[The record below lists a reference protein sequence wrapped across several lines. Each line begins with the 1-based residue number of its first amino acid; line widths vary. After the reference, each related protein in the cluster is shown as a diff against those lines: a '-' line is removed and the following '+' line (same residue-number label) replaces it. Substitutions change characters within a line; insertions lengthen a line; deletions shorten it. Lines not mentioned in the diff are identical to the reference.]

1 MPKQI
6 LDNPYKLTPTLEKR
20 YQQFAKID
28 DKTKRFE
35 RIIQLGKK
43 LPPYSEEY
51 KTEENQVKGCA
62 SLTYIRGEFQDEL
75 IFYEGWSNSHLVL
88 GLLALLVEGMSGY
101 SPDEILRIDPGFIE
115 GMGLSQTLTASR
127 ANGFMNTFTMM
138 RNIAATYAQRS
149 QGSHD

>member
-1 MPKQI
+1 MIGMIMPVES
-6 LDNPYKLTPTLEKR
+6 NPYKLTPTLEKR

-43 LPPYSEEY
+43 LAPYDDEY
-51 KTEENQVKGCA
+51 KTEEHQVKGCA
-62 SLTYIRGEFQDEL
+62 SLTYIRGEVRDEL
-75 IFYEGWSNSHLVL
+75 VYYFGWSNSHLVL

-101 SPDEILRIDPGFIE
+101 SPEAILEIDAGFIE

-127 ANGFMNTFTMM
+127 ANGFMNTFGMM
-138 RNIAATYAQRS
+138 QNIAKKVK
-149 QGSHD
+149 G

>member
-1 MPKQI
+1 MPKI
-6 LDNPYKLTPTLEKR
+6 TLDNIYQLTPTLEKR

-43 LPPYSEEY
+43 LAPYEEEY

-62 SLTYIRGEFQDEL
+62 SLTYIHGELKDGL
-75 IFYEGWSNSHLVL
+75 MFYHGWSNSHLVL

-101 SPDEILRIDPGFIE
+101 SPEDVLRIDPGFIE

-127 ANGFMNTFTMM
+127 ANGFMNTFNMM
-138 RNIAATYAQRS
+138 QNIAKKVK
-149 QGSHD
+149 G